1 MKVILDTN
9 FLIYCT
15 KEKID
20 YVEKLNEMLHEK
32 FDIVVPLIVIDE
44 LKKIMKKQKRFIP
57 FVQRKARYKKTTGRD
72 KEAAALALA
81 ILNKHIIDGV
91 VKTIDI
97 SGKTVDEALI
107 ALAQEDKKNIVCTL
121 DKEMRSI
128 LGRVILMNKNKQLI
142 LTR

>member
-20 YVEKLNEMLHEK
+20 YVEKLGEMLHEK
-32 FDIVVPLIVIDE
+32 FNIVVPLIVIDE
-44 LKKIMKKQKRFIP
+44 LKKIMQKQKRFIP
-57 FVQRKARYKKTTGRD
+57 FAQRTARFRKTTGRD
-72 KEAAALALA
+72 KEAAKLALA
-81 ILNKHIIDGV
+81 ILEKHVREGAAHTIV
-91 VKTIDI
+91 VK
-97 SGKTVDEALI
+97 GKTVDEALI
-107 ALAQEDKKNIVCTL
+107 TLAQEDKKNIVCTL